1 MRKMM
6 TKLHKKN
13 GLVRLVLLYFLLFSL
28 VEGLSAQRLGCG
40 WEPVGEHHQ
49 TPLQMVLRRDLSGRG
64 QNFFNIS
71 SALIAHSGNIYLQI
85 YIEIDDL
92 TSGEF
97 LGAVEAG
104 AALDFLPTRAG
115 SNITIYCPRGAKPNI
130 IGDKTTYNIIYL
142 LDKQAI
148 ARLSKTEVGALG
160 LYWSGSKQEYK
171 LYDVDFF
178 SRLLPCIES
187 RPR

>member
-1 MRKMM
+1 MGKMM
-6 TKLHKKN
+6 TKLHKKS
-13 GLVRLVLLYFLLFSL
+13 GLASLALLYFLIFGTSAT
-28 VEGLSAQRLGCG
+28 AQRLDCG
-40 WEPVGEHHQ
+40 WEAVGEHHQ
-49 TPLQMVLRRDLSGRG
+49 TLPQMVLRKDLSGLG
-64 QNFFNIS
+64 QNFFNLS
-71 SALIAHSGNIYLQI
+71 SALVAHSGNIYLQI

-92 TSGEF
+92 ASSEF
-97 LGAVEAG
+97 LGEVEAG

-115 SNITIYCPRGAKPNI
+115 SNITIYCPKGAKPKI
-130 IGDKTTYNIIYL
+130 IGEKVTYNIIYL

-160 LYWSGSKQEYK
+160 LYWSGGKQEYK

-178 SRLLPCIES
+178 SRLLPCAQS